1 MFGPT
6 PVTLASLI
14 EDFQQLGVSTGETLL
29 LHSSL
34 RSLGSWVAGGPT
46 TVVAALLE
54 VLGPEGTLVVP
65 AQSPET
71 KDPSRWSHIAVPEQ
85 WWPTIREQM
94 PPFDPALTPATTVGV
109 IAERVRTW
117 PGAVRSAHPLTSF
130 AAIGAR
136 AQPLLDGHE
145 LSSLLGEHS
154 PLARLEA
161 AEARILLL
169 GVGFDRCT
177 AFHLAEYRLPDPPRR
192 TASCLVATDRGREWV
207 HFDTVDLDST
217 DFGLIGKELEG
228 SVDWVRTHRIGA
240 AHSRLLPLR
249 ESVEF
254 AYEWLLR
261 QRSPRTR
268 PRAHAT
274 AAPARR

>member
-14 EDFQQLGVSTGETLL
+14 EDFQQLGVSSGETLL

-34 RSLGSWVAGGPT
+34 RSLGSWVCGGAT

-71 KDPSRWSHIAVPEQ
+71 KDPSRWSHISVPEQ

-94 PPFDPALTPATTVGV
+94 APFDPALTPATTVGV

-130 AAIGAR
+130 AAIGAGAER
-136 AQPLLDGHE
+136 LLEGHE
-145 LSSLLGEHS
+145 LSSLLGEAS

-161 AEARILLL
+161 AGSRILLL
-169 GVGFDRCT
+169 GVGYDRCT
-177 AFHLAEYRLPDPPRR
+177 AFHLAEYRLPDPPIR

-207 HFDTVDLDST
+207 DFDTVDLDSAE
-217 DFGLIGKELEG
+217 FELIGKELEA
-228 SVDWVRTHRIGA
+228 SVGWVRTGRVA
-240 AHSRLLPLR
+240 AAESRLLPLR
-249 ESVEF
+249 ESVQF
-254 AYEWLLR
+254 AYESLLR
-261 QRSPRTR
+261 QRSRRTR
-268 PRAHAT
+268 PRADAT
-274 AAPARR
+274 AAPGRR